1 MVNFELF
8 VRVVGIF
15 YSVHFFLRHID
26 KYQII
31 NYILRFVSSLRR
43 MTSKKLA
50 MIHFRIINK
59 NPSNF

>member
-31 NYILRFVSSLRR
+31 NYICFFI
-43 MTSKKLA
+43 TKDD
-50 MIHFRIINK
+50 IEEIGNDPF
-59 NPSNF
+59 